1 MSANREPVFESLST
15 ILKRAKVLISK
26 RTDKAEFPFGIKSLD
41 AITHGIKRGKL
52 TLVAGRTSEGKSA
65 FCLQTA
71 VSLADA
77 GKTVAFISLEDD
89 VEQIAEKIFCNMG
102 RVENW
107 KLIKGDTS
115 RLNDPA
121 INTLFDDL
129 KLLVMDNFGYSFDEV
144 RRVVEELEPKPDI
157 VFLDYIQI
165 IDRMEKMNRYES
177 LSEFARQ
184 CKIFAEQSDIGFV
197 IASQINRAG
206 ARDAR
211 PALHHLSGCDALEQ
225 TADLVLLLYYPFV
238 YGSPSYNYKQGTME
252 GFEVAPR
259 NWIEVEVAKN
269 KTGQRGV
276 IVPLCFTGQHYLFE
290 DWVVLP

>member
-1 MSANREPVFESLST
+1 MPSNRKPVFESLST
-15 ILKRAKVLISK
+15 IFERTKVLIGQRK
-26 RTDKAEFPFGIKSLD
+26 DKPEFPFGIKSID

-89 VEQIAEKIFCNMG
+89 VEQIAEKIFCNIR

-107 KLIKGDTS
+107 KLIKGQTAE
-115 RLNDPA
+115 LHDPA
-121 INTLFDDL
+121 VSKIFDEL
-129 KLLVMDNFGYSFDEV
+129 KLLVMDKFGYSFEEV
-144 RRVVEELEPKPDI
+144 KQVVEELIPKPDI

-165 IDRMEKMNRYES
+165 IDRMNGMNRYES

-184 CKIFAEQSDIGFV
+184 CKIYSEQADIGFV

-238 YGSPSYNYKQGTME
+238 YGSPSYNYNSQTNE

-259 NWIEVEVAKN
+259 NWLEVEIAKN

-276 IVPLCFTGQHYLFE
+276 IVPLEFQGQHYLFQ